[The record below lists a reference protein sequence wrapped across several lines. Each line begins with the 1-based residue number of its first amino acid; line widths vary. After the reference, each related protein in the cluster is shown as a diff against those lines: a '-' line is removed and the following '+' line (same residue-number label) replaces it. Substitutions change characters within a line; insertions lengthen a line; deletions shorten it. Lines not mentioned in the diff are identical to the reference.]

1 MPAEDDMTIEERRK
15 YLRRVRD
22 RYWAVDRVDRGMLL
36 TEAESV
42 TGMHRKSLIR
52 LVRGPTLDRKPRVK
66 VRGRTYGPDVEDA
79 IRVVWESLDYVCAER
94 LTPALAPTARHLESF
109 NELVLTADL
118 EAQLGRI
125 SRATVQWL
133 MRRLRQDTP
142 RLPRRGPERA
152 NRLTRVVPME
162 RLSWKIS
169 EPGHFEVDP
178 SAWFR
183 AGSRTP
189 LRSRVRRG
197 ICPHLANG
205 RCGHRLERASSS
217 ARAHSESYGRRLPTH
232 PGPVTLPNPQ
242 VASRQRQRVLQRPHD
257 PLLGENI
264 VGLKLSRSRPY
275 RKNDNRIV
283 EQKNDSL
290 VRNYLGYD
298 RIDTAAQ
305 CRALNALYNRMG
317 VFYNLFQLVLHLIGK
332 TIVNGRLQ
340 RKWDKA
346 RPPYRRLQ
354 DSKIELRHG
363 QQDELAAIYSQTNPL
378 QLRRRIHQELERLWD
393 QPGSQRNKGQ
403 LVDALASEGR
413 RGGLRISWQ
422 GRRMPTYPQA
432 YYGTENDNKKSRKT
446 ERREVL
452 PGNIFI

>member
-1 MPAEDDMTIEERRK
+1 MPAEDDMTIDERRK

-22 RYWAVDRVDRGMLL
+22 RYWAADRMNRGMLL

-42 TGMHRKSLIR
+42 TSMHRKSLIR
-52 LVRGPTLDRKPRVK
+52 LVGGPTLDRKPRTR

-125 SRATVQWL
+125 SRATVQRL

-152 NRLTRVVPME
+152 NRLTQVVPME

-169 EPGHFEVDP
+169 EPGHFEVDLVHHCGAA
-178 SAWFR
+178 SEGQYVHTLQMVDVATGWSERVAVLGRTQKAMERGFR
-183 AGSRTP
+183 R
-189 LRSRVRRG
+189 
-197 ICPHLANG
+197 ILA
-205 RCGHRLERASSS
+205 
-217 ARAHSESYGRRLPTH
+217 RLPFPILRLH
-232 PGPVTLPNPQ
+232 PDNGSEFFNDHMI
-242 VASRQRQRVLQRPHD
+242 RFW
-257 PLLGENI
+257 GENI

-298 RIDTAAQ
+298 RMDTAAQ
-305 CRALNALYNRMG
+305 CAALNALYNRMW
-317 VFYNLFQLVLHLIGK
+317 VFYNLFQPVLHLIGK
-332 TIVNGRLQ
+332 TIVNGRLK
-340 RKWDKA
+340 RKWDEA
-346 RPPYRRLQ
+346 RPPYRRLL
-354 DSKIELRHG
+354 DSKIELRLG
-363 QQDELAAIYSQTNPL
+363 QQDELAAIYSQTNPF

-403 LVDALASEGR
+403 LVDALAS
-413 RGGLRISWQ
+413 
-422 GRRMPTYPQA
+422 
-432 YYGTENDNKKSRKT
+432 
-446 ERREVL
+446 
-452 PGNIFI
+452 